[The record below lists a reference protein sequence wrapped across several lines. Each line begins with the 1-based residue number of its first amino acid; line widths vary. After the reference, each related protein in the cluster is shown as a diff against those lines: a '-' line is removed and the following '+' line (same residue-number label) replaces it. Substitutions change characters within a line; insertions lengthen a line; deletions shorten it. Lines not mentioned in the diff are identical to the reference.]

1 MNDFLPSYLISLE
14 KTGGLFD
21 IDGTLPALMLQFAIF
36 VQVLRVLLFQPLQK
50 ILQQRED
57 EIENNFKNGR
67 ISLDDVE
74 ELQKKIKKLL
84 ESIRRITSLRVE
96 RLQRRLQSVS
106 FQSKVS
112 LESQR
117 VDFYETNL
125 KNYNPTS
132 DPDYNLGVRTLQR
145 LESYLKQRLI

>member
-1 MNDFLPSYLISLE
+1 MNDFLSSYLISLE

-84 ESIRRITSLRVE
+84 EKKSS
-96 RLQRRLQSVS
+96 
-106 FQSKVS
+106 
-112 LESQR
+112 
-117 VDFYETNL
+117 N
-125 KNYNPTS
+125 KN
-132 DPDYNLGVRTLQR
+132 
-145 LESYLKQRLI
+145 